1 MHERASSH
9 GVSRVKIDVRY
20 FASLR
25 EAAGMPAET
34 VDTAAADVLSLYAE
48 LQARHGFTL
57 PAERLRAA
65 IDGAFAR
72 WDAPLHD
79 GAEVAFLPPVSGG

>member
-1 MHERASSH
+1 M
-9 GVSRVKIDVRY
+9 KIDVRY

-25 EAAGMPAET
+25 ETAGTSVET
-34 VDTAAADVLSLYAE
+34 VETTATDLASLYAE
-48 LQARHGFTL
+48 LQARHGFAL

-72 WDAPLHD
+72 WDAPLRD
-79 GAEVAFLPPVSGG
+79 AAEVAFLPPVSGG

>member
-1 MHERASSH
+1 M
-9 GVSRVKIDVRY
+9 KIEVRY

-25 EAAGMPAET
+25 EIAGMSTESIE
-34 VDTAAADVLSLYAE
+34 TAAPNLVSLYAE
-48 LQARHGFTL
+48 LQARYGFTL

-72 WDAPLHD
+72 WDAPLRE

>member
-1 MHERASSH
+1 MR
-9 GVSRVKIDVRY
+9 IDVRY

-25 EAAGMPAET
+25 ETAGVSVERIE
-34 VDTAAADVLSLYAE
+34 TAATDLVSLYAE

-72 WDAPLHD
+72 WDTPLRD

>member
-1 MHERASSH
+1 M
-9 GVSRVKIDVRY
+9 KIEVRY

-25 EAAGMPAET
+25 ESAGVSAET
-34 VDTAAADVLSLYAE
+34 IETVATDLAALYAE

-57 PAERLRAA
+57 PADRLRAA

-72 WDAPLHD
+72 WDTPLRD
-79 GAEVAFLPPVSGG
+79 GAEVALLPPVSGG